1 MEIQAQEFY
10 PQIIADLKNQIA
22 TLADQKATQTALV
35 ALQQTEIKKLEEQLK
50 EAIEKKEA
58 AEKELAAEK
67 EKHAGTVPTKEKGG
81 NER

>member
-1 MEIQAQEFY
+1 MEIQAQDFY

-35 ALQQTEIKKLEEQLK
+35 SLQQNEIKKLEEQLK
-50 EAIEKKEA
+50 EAIEKKEE

-67 EKHAGTVPTKEKGG
+67 AKHAKPTHIKGG